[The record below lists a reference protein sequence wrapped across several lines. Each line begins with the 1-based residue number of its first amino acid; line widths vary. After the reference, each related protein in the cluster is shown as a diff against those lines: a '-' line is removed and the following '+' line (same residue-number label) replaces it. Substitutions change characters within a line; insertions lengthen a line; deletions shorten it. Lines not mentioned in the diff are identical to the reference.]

1 MALMAQPYTEER
13 LTWQTIDYSPSVPDS
28 FLVPEHHWPG
38 IQNES
43 LPMRV
48 RIRLNH
54 FASYFMCEM
63 FIHFERSIIEY
74 MILHKK
80 EILHYI
86 SEIQFE
92 RFVRE
97 ERDHIVAFETLARK
111 IRPDLYVDAP
121 RFLVPTFL
129 DRVVLKRTPLAC
141 FFMMAALFEEMTL
154 YVYPVM
160 LEKVEESWGP
170 YLDVMRLHALE
181 ERGHIGL
188 DRIIVDG
195 RLASHGQIR
204 TRAGMAWLLPLVAYS
219 DKRIASAWKEGVK
232 HFART
237 EQLTS
242 RQERSISSKGLSRS
256 DVDGMRSYVKKN
268 LEKPVPG
275 NRLLCFALSRMAG

>member
-1 MALMAQPYTEER
+1 MTQLYREER
-13 LTWQTIDYSPSVPDS
+13 LTWQTIDYSPAVPDS

-38 IQNES
+38 IRNES
-43 LPMRV
+43 LPMPV

-63 FIHFERSIIEY
+63 FIHFEQSIIDY
-74 MILHKK
+74 MLIHKK
-80 EILHYI
+80 DILQYI
-86 SEIQFE
+86 SEVQLG

-97 ERDHIVAFETLARK
+97 ERDHIAAFETLARK
-111 IRPDLYVDAP
+111 IRPDLYVDRP
-121 RFLVPTFL
+121 RFLVPTLL
-129 DRVVLKRTPLAC
+129 DRVVLNRTPLAC

-160 LEKVEESWGP
+160 LENLEESWGP

-195 RLASHGQIR
+195 RLASHGRIR
-204 TRAGMAWLLPLVAYS
+204 TRAGMLWLLPLVAYS
-219 DKRIASAWKEGVK
+219 DRRIVSAWRKGVEY
-232 HFART
+232 FART

-242 RQERSISSKGLSRS
+242 AQESFISSKGLSRS
-256 DVDGMRSYVKKN
+256 DVDGMRSFVKKN

-275 NRLLCFALSRMAG
+275 NGLLCFALSRMTG